1 MQEELECFQIESQLE
16 DQEEKQAHLTELE
29 TQVAQLGVENS
40 SLLKRLSEINQ
51 KYNEAAVDN
60 RVLKA
65 DVETLRAKVK
75 MAEETVK
82 RITGVNP
89 IFHAMPEIST
99 ISMPSFDGSPSD
111 TSTDAAVPVQDDPKH
126 HFYQP
131 PNNAMSTHDPQVNN
145 ALADVSSVENVQ
157 LHSGAA
163 GLTENKLGR
172 TASLQRVASL
182 EHLQKRIRGTA
193 TPFGP
198 QFNGEQQ

>member
-1 MQEELECFQIESQLE
+1 MDQLE
-16 DQEEKQAHLTELE
+16 SSLPNAQKNSGATVKATTSGSSREQSEDDENEGETEITE
-29 TQVAQLGVENS
+29 NMDPADAKRVAQLGVENS

-65 DVETLRAKVK
+65 DVETLRAK
-75 MAEETVK
+75 
-82 RITGVNP
+82 
-89 IFHAMPEIST
+89 
-99 ISMPSFDGSPSD
+99 
-111 TSTDAAVPVQDDPKH
+111 TS
-126 HFYQP
+126 
-131 PNNAMSTHDPQVNN
+131 
-145 ALADVSSVENVQ
+145 LVENVQ